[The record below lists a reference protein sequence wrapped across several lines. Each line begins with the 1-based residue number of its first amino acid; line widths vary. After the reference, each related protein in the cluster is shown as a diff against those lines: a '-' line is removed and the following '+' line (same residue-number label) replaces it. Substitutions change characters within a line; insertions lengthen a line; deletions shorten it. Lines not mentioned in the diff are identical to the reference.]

1 MTEIIHFVL
10 FYLELLIYSLDDHNP
25 LGFFLFKLYKSVS
38 DTTSTLKLRIE
49 GYETCSLTTGVLT
62 YKQVDRTG
70 INHRV
75 LSIHLL
81 YCDFNL
87 S

>member
-1 MTEIIHFVL
+1 MTEIIYFVL

-49 GYETCSLTTGVLT
+49 GCETCSLTTGVRAPIGLKT
-62 YKQVDRTG
+62 NVMLGYLH
-70 INHRV
+70 INKWIE
-75 LSIHLL
+75 LG
-81 YCDFNL
+81 
-87 S
+87 